1 VATLPEIIDVLG
13 EPQFNWSD
21 PAPWI
26 EVEQEFGIQFPVD
39 FREVVNAYGSVVIN
53 GQLHLRHP
61 AGSLGEKIRED
72 LEFWREEDATEF
84 LPSEV
89 GVNSGELMPVASG
102 SATET
107 VFLRVPDGPS
117 SPWHVVVQEF
127 DSFSW
132 VLYEMTFSDWLLA
145 YLRGEDMT
153 VYSSATD
160 RAFFASES

>member
-1 VATLPEIIDVLG
+1 MATLPEIMALLG

-21 PAPWI
+21 PGPWI
-26 EVEQEFGIQFPVD
+26 GVEQDLGCEFPVD
-39 FREVVNAYGSVVIN
+39 FREIVDAYGSVVIN
-53 GQLHLRHP
+53 GNLHLRHP
-61 AGSLGEKIRED
+61 VGSLQEKMRED

-84 LPSEV
+84 LPGEV
-89 GVNSGELMPVASG
+89 GFSPGQLMPVASG

-107 VFLRVPDGPS
+107 VFLRVPDGLS
-117 SPWHVVVQEF
+117 ASWRVVVQEF

-132 VLYEMTFSDWLLA
+132 ALYEMTFSDWLLA

-160 RAFFASES
+160 HAFFESES